1 MFTLLFT
8 FRKSKLKRNLSG
20 RIFLRISLR
29 VFLQLFDIH
38 FADPLDRYVSMNIL
52 SLKPDVL
59 VLEYRL
65 YLKG

>member
-8 FRKSKLKRNLSG
+8 FRKSKLKRKLLG

-29 VFLQLFDIH
+29 VFLRLFDIH